1 MSFLIA
7 GAVVAGAGVAKAI
20 SGGVQKK
27 KAKAEAAKAQ
37 AELEA
42 QKAAFKGL
50 DTSNP
55 FLNLENTMEDLT
67 VNQEEA
73 QFVAEKQAQSQA
85 NILSELRGA
94 AGGSGI
100 AALAQTLANQGSEN
114 ARKAAISIGKQEQ
127 ANQMAERNQAAS
139 IQKAERQGE
148 IMSRNMKQ
156 QQVQALMGMAAQD
169 VASARQAQAAADE
182 KMWSGIT
189 SAAGGI
195 AGGVGG
201 SGILGDKFTMS
212 PQMAQQMLQM

>member
-114 ARKAAISIGKQEQ
+114 ARQSAISIGKQEQ

-156 QQVQALMGMAAQD
+156 QQVQSLMGMAGQD
-169 VASARQAQAAADE
+169 VSSAQQAVAAADQ
-182 KMWSGIT
+182 KMWAGISQAG
-189 SAAGGI
+189 SAV

-201 SGILGDKFTMS
+201 HTGGLTPDQAFSMMSSG
-212 PQMAQQMLQM
+212 

>member
-7 GAVVAGAGVAKAI
+7 GAVVAGVGVAKAI

-27 KAKAEAAKAQ
+27 KAKAAAAQAQ

-42 QKAAFKGL
+42 QKQAFKNL
-50 DTSNP
+50 DKSNP
-55 FLNLENTMEDLT
+55 YANLENTMEDLT

-85 NILSELRGA
+85 NILSDLRGA

-127 ANQMAERNQAAS
+127 ANQMAERNQAAA

-156 QQVQALMGMAAQD
+156 QEVQTLMGMAGQD
-169 VASARQAQAAADE
+169 VSSAQQAVAAADQ
-182 KMWSGIT
+182 KMWAGISQAG
-189 SAAGGI
+189 SAA

-201 SGILGDKFTMS
+201 VTGGLSPEQAFSMMSSG
-212 PQMAQQMLQM
+212 

>member
-7 GAVVAGAGVAKAI
+7 GAVVAVGAGAAKAI

-27 KAKAEAAKAQ
+27 KAKAAAAAAQ

-42 QKAAFKGL
+42 QKEAFKNL
-50 DTSNP
+50 DKSNP
-55 FLNLENTMEDLT
+55 YANLENTMEDLT

-85 NILSELRGA
+85 NILADLRGA

-100 AALAQTLANQGSEN
+100 ASLAQTLANQGSEN

-127 ANQMAERNQAAS
+127 ANQMKEREQAAA

-156 QQVQALMGMAAQD
+156 QEVQTLMGMAGQD
-169 VASARQAQAAADE
+169 VASAQQAVAAADQ
-182 KMWSGIT
+182 KMWSGISQVGNVGMQVAT
-189 SAAGGI
+189 GGI
-195 AGGVGG
+195 DLSGAVGG
-201 SGILGDKFTMS
+201 GGATG
-212 PQMAQQMLQM
+212 

>member
-73 QFVAEKQAQSQA
+73 QFIAEKQAQSQA

-169 VASARQAQAAADE
+169 VASAKQAQAAADA

-201 SGILGDKFTMS
+201 VTGKMS
-212 PQMAQQMLQM
+212 DEMAMQMLQM

>member
-7 GAVVAGAGVAKAI
+7 GAVVAVGAGAAKAI

-27 KAKAEAAKAQ
+27 KAKAAAATAQ

-42 QKAAFKGL
+42 QKEAFKNL
-50 DTSNP
+50 DKSNP
-55 FLNLENTMEDLT
+55 YANLQNTMEDLT

-85 NILSELRGA
+85 NILSDLRGA

-100 AALAQTLANQGSEN
+100 ASLAQTLANQGSEN

-127 ANQMAERNQAAS
+127 ANQMKERQQAAA

-156 QQVQALMGMAAQD
+156 QEVQTLMGMA
-169 VASARQAQAAADE
+169 
-182 KMWSGIT
+182 G
-189 SAAGGI
+189 
-195 AGGVGG
+195 
-201 SGILGDKFTMS
+201 
-212 PQMAQQMLQM
+212 